1 MKVLV
6 LCVDRDNDLGI
17 KTDFEGPVIGR
28 EENVKAAIALGLADP
43 EDADTNTI
51 LAAISTYDDLKR
63 KGIDAEV
70 ATILGD
76 VDVGYNS
83 DIILTKQL
91 EEAIAAT
98 AATNAVLV
106 SNGAEDEFIF
116 PIISSRIKVD
126 SVRSVT
132 VKQERSLES
141 FYYHIIKILK
151 DAKMRKKLFAPIAI
165 ALLVYGTISILPF
178 FTLLMSGD
186 TQEAINY
193 LSSKAA
199 GTFSFILGLFL
210 LQSAYQIGDFFK
222 HGPRK
227 IRRSLSEGD
236 LTLPFFIFSVFL
248 FLFGILRGYD
258 ASSIGLDPEYEGMFN
273 RILLFLS
280 GSIYWFAGS
289 ILIFESKHV
298 ANSLIGREQIPVTFW
313 TIATSIVAV
322 TFLMLGGVH
331 YMMFAADLPYEG
343 SLSLILFEILLGLA
357 IAVVGGFVS
366 HRLSS
371 EVSSY
376 SEGWRR

>member
-6 LCVDRDNDLGI
+6 ICVDRDNDLGI

-28 EENVKAAIALGLADP
+28 EDNVKAAIALGLADP

-91 EEAIAAT
+91 EEAIEAT
-98 AATNAVLV
+98 GATNAVLV

-126 SVRSVT
+126 SVRSVM

-151 DAKMRKKLFAPIAI
+151 DAKMRKKIFAPIAI
-165 ALLVYGTISILPF
+165 GLLVYGTISILPF
-178 FTLLMSGD
+178 FVLLTSGD
-186 TQEAINY
+186 TQEAINE
-193 LSSKAA
+193 LSSRAA

-236 LTLPFFIFSVFL
+236 LTLPFFIFSLFL
-248 FLFGILRGYD
+248 FLFGILRGWD
-258 ASSIGLDPEYEGMFN
+258 ASSINLDPEYEGMFN

-298 ANSLIGREQIPVTFW
+298 ANSLISREQVPVSFW
-313 TIATSIVAV
+313 TIATSIIAV

-331 YMMFAADLPYEG
+331 YMMFAASLPYEG
-343 SLSLILFEILLGLA
+343 TLSIILFEILLGLA
-357 IAVVGGFVS
+357 IAVIGGFVS